1 MLILLAVTLFL
12 SSSLL
17 FLVQPMIAKMVLP
30 LLGGTPAVWNTCMVF
45 FQATLLAGYLYVHAA
60 TRWLRPRQQVALHVA
75 LLIVSLLALPVVLVT
90 RGDPPVSGMPVL
102 WLLRVLAVTVG
113 VPFFMASTS
122 SPLLLR
128 WFARTNHPSAR
139 DPYFLSVAANLGSVF
154 ALLAYPAVVEPSLRL
169 ADQSWLWAAGYGL
182 FVALTLACHWL
193 VYRAVGSANGES
205 PAPEGS
211 GLEDE
216 NTSADPVTW
225 AQRLR
230 WGVLAFIPSSLM
242 LGVTTF
248 VTTDIA
254 AVPLFWVLP
263 LTIYLLTFVLV
274 FAKRVVLPP
283 GLAARALPLCALVLV
298 TVIVFASHLPPAA
311 QSPLHLITFFFAA
324 MVCHG
329 ELARTRPTGGRL
341 TDFYLSMSIGGL
353 VGGLFNAVVA
363 PLTFSSVLEY
373 PLAIVMA
380 CAARPAP
387 SGAGSSRFDRQLD
400 FVLPVAFGAGIL
412 GLLFVFGSR
421 DPHDPLVVIIMYI
434 LPSVV
439 CFSFKRRPVR
449 FALSLG
455 ALMLGSAMY
464 VSAHERV
471 PYRNRSFFG
480 VHKVMEDSQR
490 RLRLLIHGR
499 IVHGAQSLDEA
510 RRREPLTYFHRT
522 GPVGQAIAALN
533 DVSPKAR
540 VAVIGLGIGSLAA
553 YGERGQQ
560 WTFYEIDPSIAALAR
575 DDRYFTYVRD
585 SAADVRIVLGDAR
598 ISIAK
603 EPPRSYDLLILDA
616 FSSDAIPVHLITR
629 QALQLYSRVLE
640 PNGVLVFHI
649 SNRYIDLQPVIG
661 DLAADAGLVALTENE
676 TTLTPADEQAG
687 KSPSHWVVMAGA
699 TADLGAL
706 SRDPRWTRLE
716 ARPNPVVWSDDFSN
730 PLALIHWIK

>member
-1 MLILLAVTLFL
+1 MIVLLAITLFL

-60 TRWLRPRQQVALHVA
+60 TRWLRPRQQVALHVT
-75 LLIVSLLALPVVLVT
+75 LLVVSLLTLPIVLIT
-90 RGDPPVSGMPVL
+90 RGDPPASGMPVV
-102 WLLRVLAVTVG
+102 WLLRVLALTVG

-128 WFARTNHPSAR
+128 WFARTKHPSAH

-154 ALLAYPAVVEPSLRL
+154 ALLAYPALVEPTLRL
-169 ADQSWLWAAGYGL
+169 ADQSWLWAVGYGL

-193 VYRAVGSANGES
+193 VYRAVGSSTAADS
-205 PAPEGS
+205 
-211 GLEDE
+211 LDE
-216 NTSADPVTW
+216 EIRDAHTDPVTS

-283 GLAARALPLCALVLV
+283 ALAVRALPICALVLV
-298 TVIVFASHLPPAA
+298 TVIVFASHLPPMA
-311 QSPLHLITFFFAA
+311 QSPLHLVTFFFAA

-329 ELARTRPTGGRL
+329 ELARTRPTSGRL

-353 VGGLFNAVVA
+353 AGGLFNAVVA
-363 PLTFSSVLEY
+363 PIAFSSVLEY

-387 SGAGSSRFDRQLD
+387 SAEGASRFDRQLD
-400 FVLPVAFGAGIL
+400 VVLPVAFGAGIL
-412 GLLFVFGSR
+412 GLLFVFGKR
-421 DPHDPLVVIIMYI
+421 DPRDPLAVLMMYI
-434 LPSVV
+434 LPSVI
-439 CFSFKRRPVR
+439 CFSFKRRPLR

-455 ALMLGSAMY
+455 AFMLGSAMY

-480 VHKVMEDSQR
+480 VHRVMEVSER
-490 RLRLLIHGR
+490 GLRLLIHGS
-499 IVHGAQSLDEA
+499 IVHGAQSMDA
-510 RRREPLTYFHRT
+510 TRRREPLTYYHRT
-522 GPVGQAIAALN
+522 GPVGQAIAAL
-533 DVSPKAR
+533 
-540 VAVIGLGIGSLAA
+540 
-553 YGERGQQ
+553 
-560 WTFYEIDPSIAALAR
+560 AR
-575 DDRYFTYVRD
+575 DDRYFTFVRD
-585 SAADVRIVLGDAR
+585 SAADVRVALGDAR
-598 ISIAK
+598 MSLAK
-603 EPPRSYDLLILDA
+603 EPPRSFDLLILDA

-649 SNRYIDLQPVIG
+649 SNRYIDLEPVVG

-676 TTLTPADEQAG
+676 TKISPADEQAG

-699 TADLGAL
+699 NADLGSLA
-706 SRDPRWTRLE
+706 RDPRWSRLE
-716 ARPNPVVWSDDFSN
+716 PRAQPVVWSDDFSN

>member
-1 MLILLAVTLFL
+1 MIILLAITLFL

-60 TRWLRPRQQVALHVA
+60 TRWLRPRQQVALHVT
-75 LLIVSLLALPVVLVT
+75 LLIISLVTLPIVLIT

-128 WFARTNHPSAR
+128 WFARTKHPSAH

-154 ALLAYPAVVEPSLRL
+154 ALLAYPAVVEPTLRL
-169 ADQSWLWAAGYGL
+169 ADQSWFWAAGYGM
-182 FVALTLACHWL
+182 FVALTLASHWL
-193 VYRAVGSANGES
+193 VYRAAGSSSEDSWREES
-205 PAPEGS
+205 GDARAEPIA
-211 GLEDE
+211 
-216 NTSADPVTW
+216 W

-274 FAKRVVLPP
+274 FARRVIVPNA
-283 GLAARALPLCALVLV
+283 LAGRALPLCALVLV

-329 ELARTRPTGGRL
+329 ELARTRPTSGRL
-341 TDFYLSMSIGGL
+341 TDFYLSMSVGGL
-353 VGGLFNAVVA
+353 AGGLFNAVVA
-363 PLTFSSVLEY
+363 PIAFSSVLEY

-387 SGAGSSRFDRQLD
+387 PAAGSSRFDRQLD
-400 FVLPVAFGAGIL
+400 FVVPLAFGAGIL
-412 GLLFVFGSR
+412 GLLFVFGNR
-421 DPHDPLVVIIMYI
+421 DPHDPLVVIMMYI

-480 VHKVMEDSQR
+480 VHRVMEDSER

-499 IVHGAQSLDEA
+499 IVHGAQSLDQA

-522 GPVGQAIAALN
+522 GPIGQAMAALGE
-533 DVSPKAR
+533 VSPKPR

-553 YGERGQQ
+553 YGEAGQH

-575 DDRYFTYVRD
+575 DDRYFTFVRD
-585 SAADVRIVLGDAR
+585 SAADVRVVLGDAR
-598 ISIAK
+598 ISLAR
-603 EPPRSYDLLILDA
+603 EAPRSYDLLILDA
-616 FSSDAIPVHLITR
+616 FSSDSIPVHLITR

-640 PNGVLVFHI
+640 PNGVIVFHI
-649 SNRYIDLQPVIG
+649 SNRYIDLEPVVG

-676 TTLTPADEQAG
+676 TKVTAADERAG

-699 TADLGAL
+699 TADLGDL
-706 SRDPRWTRLE
+706 MGDPRWSRLE
-716 ARPNPVVWSDDFSN
+716 PRSHPVVWSDDFSN
-730 PLALIHWIK
+730 PLALIHWVK

>member
-1 MLILLAVTLFL
+1 MIILLALTLFL

-60 TRWLRPRQQVALHVA
+60 TKWLRPRQQVALHVT
-75 LLIVSLLALPVVLVT
+75 LLVVSLLALPVVLIT
-90 RGDPPVSGMPVL
+90 RGDPPASGMPVL

-128 WFARTNHPSAR
+128 WFARTRHPSAH

-154 ALLAYPAVVEPSLRL
+154 ALLAYPAVVEPTLRL
-169 ADQSWLWAAGYGL
+169 ADQSWLWAVGYGL

-193 VYRAVGSANGES
+193 VYRAAGPAAAEFPS
-205 PAPEGS
+205 PENS
-211 GLEDE
+211 GLPDDAE
-216 NTSADPVTW
+216 PITW
-225 AQRLR
+225 AQRFR

-263 LTIYLLTFVLV
+263 LMIYLLTFVLV
-274 FAKRVVLPP
+274 FAKRVILPP
-283 GLAARALPLCALVLV
+283 ALAVRALPLCALVLV
-298 TVIVFASHLPPAA
+298 TVIVFATHLPPVA
-311 QSPLHLITFFFAA
+311 QSPVHLLTFFFAA

-329 ELARTRPTGGRL
+329 ELARTRPSSGRL
-341 TDFYLSMSIGGL
+341 TDFYLSMSVGGL
-353 VGGLFNAVVA
+353 AGGLFNAVVA
-363 PLTFSSVLEY
+363 PLAFTSVLEY
-373 PLAIVMA
+373 PLAIVAA
-380 CAARPAP
+380 CAARPSPA
-387 SGAGSSRFDRQLD
+387 GAESSRFDRQLD
-400 FVLPVAFGAGIL
+400 IVLPIAFGAGIL
-412 GLLFVFGSR
+412 GLLFVFGNR
-421 DPHDPLVVIIMYI
+421 DPRDPLAVIMMYI

-439 CFSFKRRPVR
+439 CFSFKRRPLR

-480 VHKVMEDSQR
+480 VHRVMEDSER

-499 IVHGAQSLDEA
+499 IVHGAQSLDDA

-522 GPVGQAIAALN
+522 GPIGQALAALE
-533 DVSPKAR
+533 DVSPKRR

-553 YGERGQQ
+553 YGEPGQR

-575 DDRYFTYVRD
+575 DERYFTFVRD
-585 SAADVRIVLGDAR
+585 SAADIRIVLGDAR
-598 ISIAK
+598 MSLAR
-603 EPPRSYDLLILDA
+603 EPERSFDLLILDA

-629 QALQLYSRVLE
+629 QALQLYTRVLE
-640 PNGVLVFHI
+640 PNGVVVFHI
-649 SNRYIDLQPVIG
+649 SNRYIDLEPVIG
-661 DLAADAGLVALTENE
+661 DLAADAGLVAFTGNE
-676 TTLTPADEQAG
+676 TKISAAEELAG
-687 KSPSHWVVMAGA
+687 SSPSHWVVMAGA
-699 TADLGAL
+699 HADLGAL
-706 SRDPRWTRLE
+706 TCDPRWARLSG
-716 ARPNPVVWSDDFSN
+716 RPKPVVWSDDFSN